1 MKTVLAS
8 LVVGLLVFT
17 GCATKPHLVG
27 VESTEDMPTT
37 MSIDRRDFEKAA
49 NEAIKDLLASGVLGK
64 IDGNRYVIAMGRMLN
79 DTTQRI
85 DTDMLMK
92 QIRIALLKS
101 GKAVI
106 TTAVAAG
113 GPEDEMIKEVRR
125 LRADDEFKQSTIA
138 KKGTILAPDMSLAGK
153 IMQRTVK
160 AGSRDQLVEY
170 YFHLTLTDL
179 ENGLAIWEG
188 ESIVGKVGSNAS
200 VTW

>member
-138 KKGTILAPDMSLAGK
+138 KKGTIFAPDMSLAGK